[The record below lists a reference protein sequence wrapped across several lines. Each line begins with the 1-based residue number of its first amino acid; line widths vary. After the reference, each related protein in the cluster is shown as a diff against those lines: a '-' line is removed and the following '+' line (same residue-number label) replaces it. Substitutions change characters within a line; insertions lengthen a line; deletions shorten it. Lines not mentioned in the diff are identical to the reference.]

1 MKLWAKIIVGIIGIV
16 LIGYGIWQ
24 VIQGMGML

>member
-16 LIGYGIWQ
+16 LIVYGIWQ